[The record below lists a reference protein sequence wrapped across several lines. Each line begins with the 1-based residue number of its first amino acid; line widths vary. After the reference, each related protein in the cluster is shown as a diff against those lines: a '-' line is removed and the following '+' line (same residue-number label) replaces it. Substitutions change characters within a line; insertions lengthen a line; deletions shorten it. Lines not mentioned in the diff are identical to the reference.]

1 MKHRGSWRSWKVRS
15 GARTNRQGIRHLPL
29 KCSDMTAAAKRLA
42 LLLNVVVFVAALA
55 SPGASIALAAE
66 AKGTASKVVDG
77 DTLWVCSH
85 SACIKVRLCGIDAP
99 ELSDPGGE
107 KAKSALQSLVSSKV
121 VTCVQVG
128 AGTPCDGRSRPT
140 SYDRIVAQCF
150 VRDRDLAAAMVDTG
164 HACDWVEFSGGFYSQ
179 RGHGARCGR

>member
-1 MKHRGSWRSWKVRS
+1 MS
-15 GARTNRQGIRHLPL
+15 L
-29 KCSDMTAAAKRLA
+29 KCSGMTAAAKRLA
-42 LLLNVVVFVAALA
+42 LLLSAVVFVAALA

-150 VRDRDLAAAMVDTG
+150 VDQSDLAAEMVAEG
-164 HACDWVEFSGGFYSQ
+164 YACDWIQFSGGFYSENG
-179 RGHGARCGR
+179 RWNRCD

>member
-1 MKHRGSWRSWKVRS
+1 MRS

-29 KCSDMTAAAKRLA
+29 KCSDMSAAAKRLT
-42 LLLNVVVFVAALA
+42 LLLSAVVFVAALA

-66 AKGTASKVVDG
+66 VKGTASRVVDG
-77 DTLWVCSH
+77 DTLWICSH
-85 SACIKVRLCGIDAP
+85 SACTKVRLCGINAP
-99 ELSDPGGE
+99 ELGDPGGE
-107 KAKSALQSLVSSKV
+107 EAKAALQSLVSSRV

-128 AGTPCDGRSRPT
+128 GGTPCDGRSRPT
-140 SYDRIVAQCF
+140 SYDRIVAQCL
-150 VRDRDLAAAMVDTG
+150 VDQSDLAAEMVAEG